1 MIPKS
6 KTELERN
13 IGIQSKI
20 DPKIFWSHDFSKLKT
35 KTDVAPLLQDENDEN
50 STKFDDKEKAN
61 ILQKHRNRASR
72 KHDYQRV

>member
-6 KTELERN
+6 KRELERN

-35 KTDVAPLLQDENDEN
+35 KTDVAPLLQDEKDEN
-50 STKFDDKEKAN
+50 STKLDDKEKAN

-72 KHDYQRV
+72 KHDYQLV